1 MPDLATKLALD
12 NSIWSTYS
20 QSSSKS
26 LFLIISNL
34 DLKTPL
40 SIDSPEEDLPSLI
53 KSVNKKLEVSEIETL
68 KICSYKPFAKMIV
81 SWGRYSKWELS
92 RIFMRFFCFE
102 KLPFG
107 LILDLPTDPY
117 TFWADDCFLG
127 KIL

>member
-26 LFLIISNL
+26 LFLMTSNL

-53 KSVNKKLEVSEIETL
+53 KSVNKKLEVSEIDTL
-68 KICSYKPFAKMIV
+68 KICSYNPFAKIIV

-92 RIFMRFFCFE
+92 KMFMRFFCF
-102 KLPFG
+102 
-107 LILDLPTDPY
+107 
-117 TFWADDCFLG
+117 
-127 KIL
+127 